1 MDTRV
6 LMPIPPIPFSS
17 TNNVSDLVQFTSVL
31 RDAVSSLR
39 LARDDFHPLSW
50 TKGWEKCI
58 ERHVL
63 RAVRPTA
70 PQASALKGMVSDAFA
85 QGGRLQD
92 PGRSGPDVLQQ
103 VIRIICRHLSTATPA
118 AVMQALQNLVI
129 PAGTPFSAYLSEL
142 RLLLG
147 NVRCVGSVAPEDG
160 TLQIAMK
167 TVVDDQFAGLG
178 AQFLREGIC

>member
-1 MDTRV
+1 M
-6 LMPIPPIPFSS
+6 FSC
-17 TNNVSDLVQFTSVL
+17 TNNVSDLVQFTLAL

-39 LARDDFHPLSW
+39 LVCDDFHPLSW

-70 PQASALKGMVSDAFA
+70 PQISALKGMVSNAFS

-92 PGRSGPDVLQQ
+92 SGRSGPDVLHH
-103 VIRIICRHLSTATPA
+103 VIPILCRHLSTATPA
-118 AVMQALQNLVI
+118 AVMQALQRLVV
-129 PAGTPFSAYLSEL
+129 PAATPFSTYLSEL

-147 NVRCVGSVAPEDG
+147 NVRCVGSVASEDG
-160 TLQIAMK
+160 TL
-167 TVVDDQFAGLG
+167 
-178 AQFLREGIC
+178 